1 MNRMKFPGLSFNIKK
16 YLAEF
21 LGTMLLLS
29 VILASG
35 GQFVAV
41 GLALAVAV
49 YLTGSISGGHI
60 NPAVSLAMYVNKKIS
75 LNDLVAYVLSQFAGG
90 VGSVFLYNAVMR
102 M

>member
-1 MNRMKFPGLSFNIKK
+1 MKIPGLSFGVKK
-16 YLAEF
+16 YLAEY
-21 LGTMLLLS
+21 LGTLLLLT

-35 GQFVAV
+35 GQFAAV
-41 GLALAVAV
+41 GLSLAAAV

-75 LNDLVAYVLSQFAGG
+75 LNDLLGYVVAQLAGG
-90 VGSVFLYNAVMR
+90 VSSVYLYKAVMS

>member
-1 MNRMKFPGLSFNIKK
+1 MKFPSLSFNAKK

-35 GQFVAV
+35 GQYVAV

-49 YLTGSISGGHI
+49 YLTGAISGGHI

-75 LNDLVAYVLSQFAGG
+75 LNDLLAYVLSQLAGG
-90 VGSVFLYNAVMR
+90 VGSVFLYTTIMR
-102 M
+102 I